1 VNGVASGQ
9 FDMAYLTPA
18 QLDQANSSGL
28 DVIAQPTT
36 WYIQLFQ
43 NRAKSNLDNLQVR
56 QAIAHAIDREAVCKV
71 IYFDQC
77 EPRSSIF
84 PAGYWANDDSIT
96 PDYFDYDPDKATQLL
111 KGSGHAGQTI
121 SIAFPAGSDPYPQFA
136 ELLQAQLN
144 AVGFDVTLV
153 PADIN
158 TLRDVYVVQQSADML
173 LAGGGQQ
180 ADPALMLAS
189 QFTSTAVQNPS
200 GMVPEGMDE
209 LVATARSTLD
219 PDERA
224 TVMHEITRTI
234 AEEVIDL
241 PLVAPNVMFAADPDR
256 VASYTPT
263 QLGAYF
269 APRGITVLP
278 S

>member
-1 VNGVASGQ
+1 
-9 FDMAYLTPA
+9 M
-18 QLDQANSSGL
+18 
-28 DVIAQPTT
+28 
-36 WYIQLFQ
+36 
-43 NRAKSNLDNLQVR
+43 
-56 QAIAHAIDREAVCKV
+56 
-71 IYFDQC
+71 
-77 EPRSSIF
+77 
-84 PAGYWANDDSIT
+84 
-96 PDYFDYDPDKATQLL
+96 
-111 KGSGHAGQTI
+111 
-121 SIAFPAGSDPYPQFA
+121 
-136 ELLQAQLN
+136 
-144 AVGFDVTLV
+144 

-200 GMVPEGMDE
+200 KMVPEGMDE
-209 LVATARSTLD
+209 LVAQARSTLD

-224 TVMHEITRTI
+224 TVMQEITRTI
-234 AEEVIDL
+234 AEQVIDL

-269 APRGITVLP
+269 APWGITVLP
-278 S
+278 Q